1 MSKKYSAY
9 GADYEASLIAIMLG
23 RLKMTVDECIS
34 AYADL
39 SDEVFQ
45 KKHHRV
51 NIRAG
56 IQGRFD
62 SSALERAVKEIIVSK
77 GFDKDELLFDKHD
90 DACKVQ
96 VIIFCTNDSKC

>member
-56 IQGRFD
+56 GIQGRFD
-62 SSALERAVKEIIVSK
+62 SSALERAFKEIIVSR
-77 GFDKDELLFDKHD
+77 GFDEDELLFDNHD
-90 DACKVQ
+90 GACKVQ
-96 VIIFCTNDSKC
+96 VIVFCI